1 MIKAT
6 ETTGTTTAT
15 AIVLPAESPEP
26 PELPPVDDAVADD
39 PDDVVVTLRQRR
51 SGPSLRRR
59 GAHKEPNEAMLTKS
73 LVRANCPLRSSVSYV
88 HVGQWGHAGA

>member
-39 PDDVVVTLRQRR
+39 PDDVVVT
-51 SGPSLRRR
+51 PV
-59 GAHKEPNEAMLTKS
+59 AEFP
-73 LVRANCPLRSSVSYV
+73 
-88 HVGQWGHAGA
+88 VGRV